1 MSYESKL
8 DERSGKLINPAQL
21 CLLLSIALHLLV
33 LKFGL
38 PTIGFNNDSGRREV
52 SIVELNPEQQARLP
66 DLYPQ
71 LETPE
76 VPENQ
81 PPESDLDEPVA
92 PFAIP
97 PSLIPGIGDS
107 TNLPRLVIPPPPQFD
122 LPPLPPQTDITLP
135 PVGDLSNLP
144 FPPTLDP
151 SDFRPEAIELPPN
164 IGKIPEPQIDLVP
177 QRPSAQPPATK
188 PQTQPQPPQPPNEP
202 EKKPEPKLTPEQIAA
217 RREAEFQQRIR
228 NLRQDLTR
236 TEAGTTDEAARKNYV
251 AWLAKVRDIEPDK
264 IEIEGTYPRDA
275 CIRRLKGSSV
285 FGVVVNTQGEVVA
298 LDLIKGAKYPVFDRQ
313 TSENLGDRTFDN
325 ETERPKPYQVTV
337 NYEYDSEICPSLTLP
352 SIRRTQEQQQPPSS
366 EEDKPELPTP
376 ETSSEEDKP
385 EATPEPQ
392 PTLEE
397 DKPEP
402 SVEDKPEATPEPS
415 LQEDKPSVEDKPETQ
430 SEKNQPEPS
439 AEEESEAQPTSE
451 EDKPEPNPLPSLR
464 DRLRNIPLPD
474 RKPSDLKDVPLPD
487 RPNLRDR

>member
-8 DERSGKLINPAQL
+8 DGRSGKLINPAQL

-38 PTIGFNNDSGRREV
+38 PTIRFNNDSGRREV
-52 SIVELNPEQQARLP
+52 SIVELNPEQQSRLP

-76 VPENQ
+76 VPELNQ
-81 PPESDLDEPVA
+81 PPESELDEPVA

-107 TNLPRLVIPPPPQFD
+107 NLPPLIIPPPPQFD

-144 FPPTLDP
+144 FPPNLDP

-164 IGKIPEPQIDLVP
+164 IGKIPEPQIVAP
-177 QRPSAQPPATK
+177 QKPSAQPPATK
-188 PQTQPQPPQPPNEP
+188 PQTQPQPPQPPEEP
-202 EKKPEPKLTPEQIAA
+202 EKQPEPKLTPEQIAA
-217 RREAEFQQRIR
+217 RREAQFQQRIR
-228 NLRQDLTR
+228 NMRQGITR

-275 CIRRLKGSSV
+275 CIRRLKGTSV
-285 FGVVVNTQGEVVA
+285 FGVVVNTKGEVVA

-313 TSENLGDRTFDN
+313 TSKNLGDRTFDN
-325 ETERPKPYQVTV
+325 ESDRPKPYQVTV

-352 SIRRTQEQQQPPSS
+352 SIRRAEEQQQETQPSSEENKPSPTPQPSS
-366 EEDKPELPTP
+366 EEDEPPVENTP
-376 ETSSEEDKP
+376 PVEVQPSSEESK
-385 EATPEPQ
+385 
-392 PTLEE
+392 
-397 DKPEP
+397 P

-415 LQEDKPSVEDKPETQ
+415 VENEPEAETEPKSPVEDKPETQ
-430 SEKNQPEPS
+430 SEENQPEP
-439 AEEESEAQPTSE
+439 E
-451 EDKPEPNPLPSLR
+451 PEPEPKPLPSLR
-464 DRLRNIPLPD
+464 DRLRDIPLPE
-474 RKPSDLKDVPLPD
+474 RKPSDLKDIPLPE
-487 RPNLRDR
+487 RTNSRNQ

>member
-1 MSYESKL
+1 MSYDSEL

-21 CLLLSIALHLLV
+21 CLLLSITLHLLV

-38 PTIGFNNDSGRREV
+38 PTIRFNNDSGRREV
-52 SIVELNPEQQARLP
+52 SIVELNPEQQAQLP
-66 DLYPQ
+66 NLYPQ

-76 VPENQ
+76 VPDNQ
-81 PPESDLDEPVA
+81 PSESDLDEPVA

-135 PVGDLSNLP
+135 PVGDLSDLP

-177 QRPSAQPPATK
+177 QKPSAQPPATK

-228 NLRQDLTR
+228 NLRQGLTR

-275 CIRRLKGSSV
+275 CIRRLEGNSV
-285 FGVVVNTQGEVVA
+285 FGVVVNTEGEVVA

-313 TSENLGDRTFDN
+313 SSENLGDRTFDN

-352 SIRRTQEQQQPPSS
+352 SIRRAQEQQETQPES
-366 EEDKPELPTP
+366 PTP
-376 ETSSEEDKP
+376 QP

-392 PTLEE
+392 PSSEENQPTVE

-402 SVEDKPEATPEPS
+402 QPSSEENQPEPEATPEPS
-415 LQEDKPSVEDKPETQ
+415 VENQPTVEEKPE
-430 SEKNQPEPS
+430 
-439 AEEESEAQPTSE
+439 AEPTSE
-451 EDKPEPNPLPSLR
+451 EDKPEPKPLPSLR
-464 DRLRNIPLPD
+464 DRLRDIPLPD
-474 RKPSDLKDVPLPD
+474 RKPSDLKDVPLPE
-487 RPNLRDR
+487 RPNLRNQ